1 VRAWSQPHDAPAH
14 AALILSST
22 YTRASQTNRV
32 EGAKRRT
39 QPPRP
44 GRLRLVIRA
53 STTAI
58 QHCSEGRPELH
69 WTKPSSH
76 GWSGCQRSYAA
87 SPPGFECDTSLNTMP
102 GTVSPYGLSKKKL
115 HWTIAL
121 GGTYM
126 LFFLLKK
133 TLGLKMVAVAPSPT
147 FRNRMT
153 GREVQNVQLARGVVV
168 VCSSKLLG
176 VAQKRVVL
184 CPFPVLPSA
193 FVKSTRTESFSR
205 LHPKQKVKN
214 ERGFV
219 GSWIYVVT
227 STSYSEELAALTST
241 ISCFEIVRTFLP
253 LFLNGTV
260 TCIADWLKLWE
271 L

>member
-1 VRAWSQPHDAPAH
+1 LDQAK
-14 AALILSST
+14 LS
-22 YTRASQTNRV
+22 RV
-32 EGAKRRT
+32 EWLPT
-39 QPPRP
+39 QLCCKPTRVRVRHLPQYNAWD
-44 GRLRLVIRA
+44 RLSL
-53 STTAI
+53 
-58 QHCSEGRPELH
+58 
-69 WTKPSSH
+69 
-76 GWSGCQRSYAA
+76 WS
-87 SPPGFECDTSLNTMP
+87 F
-102 GTVSPYGLSKKKL
+102 KKKVTLDDRSWRHL
-115 HWTIAL
+115 HVV
-121 GGTYM
+121 
-126 LFFLLKK
+126 FLLKK

-241 ISCFEIVRTFLP
+241 ISCFEIVRTFLL